1 MAGTKVALGG
11 GEKTIS
17 IDVGC
22 ITSDGSNSD
31 NGGPSDTL
39 SQPMRHQ
46 RDMFLVR
53 KCSNLGPM
61 SR

>member
-1 MAGTKVALGG
+1 MADTKVALGG

-22 ITSDGSNSD
+22 ITSDGSNCD

-39 SQPMRHQ
+39 SQPMRH
-46 RDMFLVR
+46 
-53 KCSNLGPM
+53 
-61 SR
+61 